1 MNLSVFDFWK
11 LVNSFIVVDAQMP
24 TPLKRH
30 FRDIEIKIV
39 TDLGWKSGSP
49 ILQIIEKILEKAMV
63 DHENNQR
70 VNKMNQDV
78 NMQTTPD
85 SSGSFKND
93 PELKKET
100 TPGSG
105 ESPMTEEEAPSKFE
119 EEKASKPKVSVEPHD
134 LFFRRVLHLAAYKI
148 LTLSSELQLDDEVKE
163 HLWEIMKK

>member
-49 ILQIIEKILEKAMV
+49 ILQIIEKILDKAMV
-63 DHENNQR
+63 EHENDRRTNQIT
-70 VNKMNQDV
+70 QDV
-78 NMQTTPD
+78 HMHTTPE
-85 SSGSFKND
+85 STGSFKND
-93 PELKKET
+93 QQKKET

-119 EEKASKPKVSVEPHD
+119 EEKTNKPKTNVEPHD
-134 LFFRRVLHLAAYKI
+134 LYFRRVLHLAAYKI
-148 LTLSSELQLDDEVKE
+148 LTLSTELQLDDEIKE